1 MISAI
6 SKEGAVVRPPL
17 LRGRGFLRVQ
27 LFITG
32 ENAAF
37 AEALGK
43 QQVLAAQGAELLRGR
58 VADMDLVQVAG
69 PLAVEAYDL
78 SRYAHSGRVGGHLVK
93 HNGPGG
99 NTGVVSDPEGAEH
112 LGARADEHVVPQ
124 GGVAFAVVLARTAQG
139 HPLVQRAV
147 VANLRRLTDHHAHTV
162 VNEQPPANGSAGM
175 NFYAG
180 LMPGPLA
187 EPPGDKLMAADVK
200 PMGLA
205 VCAHS
210 LEAGI
215 EEIDL
220 PTVPGRGVA
229 LHN

>member
-17 LRGRGFLRVQ
+17 LRGQGFLRVQ

-69 PLAVEAYDL
+69 TLAVEAYDL
-78 SRYAHSGRVGGHLVK
+78 SRYAHSCRVGGHLVK

-99 NTGVVSDPEGAEH
+99 NTGVVSDPEGAEPMST
-112 LGARADEHVVPQ
+112 LSPRVGWRLPWSLPVPPRVTPWYSVQ
-124 GGVAFAVVLARTAQG
+124 LSPISAVSPITTPIPWSMNSPLPMVA
-139 HPLVQRAV
+139 
-147 VANLRRLTDHHAHTV
+147 
-162 VNEQPPANGSAGM
+162 
-175 NFYAG
+175 
-180 LMPGPLA
+180 PG
-187 EPPGDKLMAADVK
+187 
-200 PMGLA
+200 
-205 VCAHS
+205 
-210 LEAGI
+210 
-215 EEIDL
+215 
-220 PTVPGRGVA
+220 
-229 LHN
+229 